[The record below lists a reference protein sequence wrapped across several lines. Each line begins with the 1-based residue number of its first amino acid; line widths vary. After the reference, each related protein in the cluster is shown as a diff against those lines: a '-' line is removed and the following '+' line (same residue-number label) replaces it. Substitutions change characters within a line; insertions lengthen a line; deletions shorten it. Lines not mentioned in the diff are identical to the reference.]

1 MTSSDEPSGPGEQ
14 IVMFASYLLPRPIV
28 GEIPCAN
35 LVYPSRVGPV
45 PVEVLI
51 PERQAEDLELDTD
64 DFRLHQERD
73 AQREV
78 RDTRVIVEDWSKGI
92 AGPLDSNQNL
102 APDDLEAAKRPQF
115 QIRRLLLK
123 VLRAGEPLPPSRVG
137 VPDDLAAAHGDQ
149 VFLWAERWLD
159 IFYSWIEVH
168 TAQDLNYMQ
177 PRWTAHVEGAGIAT
191 FQGNG
196 TRLGLGGL
204 VRLDNLWEIPS
215 SPALLARAT
224 HRAGKDEYPAIAHL
238 LLRNGR
244 AAWHRKPYR
253 RAAIDAGTALEI
265 VLLQLATKKGVTSP
279 KGPPPTL
286 GRLVRVLK
294 DQSVIPNSLAMQLQK
309 TVVDS
314 RNRAAHEGA
323 EPEPAG
329 VTQALQLSGSVVWR
343 IDPLL

>member
-1 MTSSDEPSGPGEQ
+1 
-14 IVMFASYLLPRPIV
+14 MFASYLLPRPIV
-28 GEIPCAN
+28 VERTCAN

-51 PERQAEDLELDTD
+51 PERQDEDLELDTD
-64 DFRLHQERD
+64 DFRLHQESD
-73 AQREV
+73 DVQREV
-78 RDTRVIVEDWSKGI
+78 RDTAAILEDWSKGA

-115 QIRRLLLK
+115 QLRRLLLK
-123 VLRAGEPLPPSRVG
+123 VLRAKEPLPPSRVG

-149 VFLWAERWLD
+149 LFLRAERWLD

-191 FQGNG
+191 FHRDG
-196 TRLGLGGL
+196 TRLGLGEL

-215 SPALLARAT
+215 SPALLARAID
-224 HRAGKDEYPAIAHL
+224 RAGKDKYPAIAHL
-238 LLRNGR
+238 LLRDGR
-244 AAWHRKPYR
+244 AAWHRKQYR

-265 VLLQLATKKGVTSP
+265 VLLQLATKEGVTEP

-286 GRLVRVLK
+286 GRLVRLLR
-294 DQSVIPNSLAMQLQK
+294 DQSVIQNSLAMQLQK
-309 TVVDS
+309 TVVDP

-323 EPEPAG
+323 EPDPGG
-329 VTQALQLSGSVVWR
+329 VTEALQLSGSIVWR